1 MVNEIRILD
10 LVETASTYE
19 DGEAV
24 FKRLVDEID
33 AGHEVI
39 VSFAGIA
46 SVPSAFVNA
55 AFLKLL
61 ETHSI
66 EEIRALLK
74 IRDSTK
80 HINELVRSRFD
91 FVSQHQGE

>member
-10 LVETASTYE
+10 LVETASTYQ

-24 FKRLVDEID
+24 FRKLLEEID
-33 AGHEVI
+33 AGHEVT
-39 VSFAGIA
+39 VSFDGIA

-61 ETHSI
+61 ETHTMD
-66 EEIRALLK
+66 EIRALLK
-74 IRDSTK
+74 IRNSTK

-91 FVSQHQGE
+91 FVKLQLDK